1 MLRNTQKHSH
11 AVVAPQ
17 KIFDERKVAAFRK
30 FCTDFFDEATAP
42 KDPLEL
48 ARHGS
53 DKLHGK
59 LDELK
64 ARVTGSKYPFVE
76 QLAAPIAL
84 LEQAV
89 GKPDEWYLTEFGL
102 GDELL
107 DAKESVIDPI
117 QAFLNGGQRAI
128 YDDAAGLLAASAN
141 NLGYLPA
148 GSDAEVKRMLDDPNA
163 FRGNR
168 MTQLKQAAEAL
179 GKQIEEAV
187 ATNRTVV
194 VEAIGGRKTE
204 MLGSLYYGNATEEAQ
219 ERVIRTIDQ
228 IIARLGSEKQIA
240 LIREQENSFE
250 ETIYPSLLD
259 QLASSP
265 RPTGTA
271 PTVPNPGRSSRPS
284 RSRRSPCPAFTVCW
298 RPRRTSTGTSTRS
311 ATRCCP
317 PSTTES
323 ESHSDGNRT
332 AEVIRHLGAHRAHPR
347 GDRPYRR
354 RAGSGVTRACRAAQ
368 VPSPHWRRP
377 SARRVVATRV
387 GPLWPTRL
395 PTPGSTASSRCASW
409 TPTAT
414 PASASS
420 HPNEAGSRAG
430 SRRSSP
436 RPSAGTSTAR
446 SSPASAPWRRSRAC
460 STAPGAATT
469 RRARRTRCC
478 SRSTAATGT
487 APCRSCSSAK
497 ATTPSCSSQRTC
509 SPTTPC

>member
-1 MLRNTQKHSH
+1 MLSFVLQRDRLGEQVTVKTIVDAFQAKPYGWDLGSIEVVVAWLIGTSKITLTVDGNALKRTEVAAVLRNTQKHSH

-17 KIFDERKVAAFRK
+17 KVFDERKVAAFRK

-53 DKLHGK
+53 DKLRGK

-117 QAFLNGGQRAI
+117 QSFLNGGQRAI
-128 YDDAAGLLAASAN
+128 YDDAADLLAASAN

-148 GSDAEVKRMLDDPNA
+148 GSDTEVKRMLDDPNA

-179 GKQIEEAV
+179 GKQIEEAL
-187 ATNRTVV
+187 ATNRAVV
-194 VEAIGGRKTE
+194 VEAIGGRKRE
-204 MLGSLYYGNATEEAQ
+204 VLGSLYYGNATEEAQ

-259 QLASSP
+259 QLVSSP
-265 RPTGTA
+265 RPTGGTDD
-271 PTVPNPGRSSRPS
+271 PEPGPLKQTVSVKTITVPGVHGVLETPEDVKRYLDALRD
-284 RSRRSPCPAFTVCW
+284 ALL
-298 RPRRTSTGTSTRS
+298 STLNQGKRI
-311 ATRCCP
+311 A
-317 PSTTES
+317 
-323 ESHSDGNRT
+323 
-332 AEVIRHLGAHRAHPR
+332 L
-347 GDRPYRR
+347 
-354 RAGSGVTRACRAAQ
+354 
-368 VPSPHWRRP
+368 
-377 SARRVVATRV
+377 
-387 GPLWPTRL
+387 
-395 PTPGSTASSRCASW
+395 
-409 TPTAT
+409 
-414 PASASS
+414 
-420 HPNEAGSRAG
+420 
-430 SRRSSP
+430 
-436 RPSAGTSTAR
+436 
-446 SSPASAPWRRSRAC
+446 
-460 STAPGAATT
+460 
-469 RRARRTRCC
+469 
-478 SRSTAATGT
+478 
-487 APCRSCSSAK
+487 
-497 ATTPSCSSQRTC
+497 
-509 SPTTPC
+509 